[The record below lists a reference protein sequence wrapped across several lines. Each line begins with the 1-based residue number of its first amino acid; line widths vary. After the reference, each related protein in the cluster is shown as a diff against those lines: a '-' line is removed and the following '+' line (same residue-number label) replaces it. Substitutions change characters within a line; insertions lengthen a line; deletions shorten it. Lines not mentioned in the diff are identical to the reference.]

1 MLHARFSPDGKRI
14 VTASEDFTARVWEA
28 ATGKLLL
35 PPLQHRAQVY
45 EACFSADGRWIVTTC
60 RDGTAR
66 VWDAESGEA
75 ITPPLQHSWESL
87 YTRFVVDNRAK
98 ITRTYVQFIAHDRA
112 IVTRTATGESVVW
125 ELPGDPHP
133 LEDLAPLAQLL
144 SGHQRDFTG
153 GVLPQT
159 REALSKHWERLRAL
173 YPADFT
179 VSENEVVAW
188 HQREAE
194 ASEKMAKAS
203 EKMGEAS
210 AKAAQWRAAVFHW
223 DRLIEIKPQEKFFQ
237 DRRAAA
243 QQRLIS
249 GQE

>member
-1 MLHARFSPDGKRI
+1 
-14 VTASEDFTARVWEA
+14 
-28 ATGKLLL
+28 
-35 PPLQHRAQVY
+35 
-45 EACFSADGRWIVTTC
+45 
-60 RDGTAR
+60 
-66 VWDAESGEA
+66 
-75 ITPPLQHSWESL
+75 
-87 YTRFVVDNRAK
+87 
-98 ITRTYVQFIAHDRA
+98 
-112 IVTRTATGESVVW
+112 
-125 ELPGDPHP
+125 
-133 LEDLAPLAQLL
+133 LAQLL

-159 REALSKHWERLRAL
+159 REALGNHWQKLRAL

-179 VSENEVVAW
+179 VSQNEVVAW

-223 DRLIEIKPQEKFFQ
+223 DRLIETKPPERFFQ
-237 DRRAAA
+237 DRRGAA